1 MLDIDK
7 EVVVSKTELKKDS
20 KKIQAFGKKISE
32 LTVKNIETFKFSPNI
47 YEAIIDLKN
56 IKSNAAK
63 KRQVQYVGKLLREID
78 LTPAFLIIE
87 QLKVSSQKETQQNH
101 SIEKWRE
108 ELLINAD
115 SITQFFNQYP
125 NIDRQSL
132 RQAITNA
139 QRERKEKK
147 PPKYSRQ
154 LFKILREII
163 I

>member
-1 MLDIDK
+1 M
-7 EVVVSKTELKKDS
+7 
-20 KKIQAFGKKISE
+20 
-32 LTVKNIETFKFSPNI
+32 
-47 YEAIIDLKN
+47 
-56 IKSNAAK
+56 
-63 KRQVQYVGKLLREID
+63 REID
-78 LTPAFLIIE
+78 LTHAFLIIE
-87 QLKVSSQKETQQNH
+87 QLKVSSQKEIQQNH
-101 SIEKWRE
+101 SIEKWRD

-147 PPKYSRQ
+147 SPKYSRQ
-154 LFKILREII
+154 LFKLLREII

>member
-47 YEAIIDLKN
+47 YEAIIGLKN

-78 LTPAFLIIE
+78 LTHAFLIIE
-87 QLKVSSQKETQQNH
+87 QLKVSSQKEIQQNH
-101 SIEKWRE
+101 SIEKWRD

-147 PPKYSRQ
+147 SPKYSRQ
-154 LFKILREII
+154 LFKLLREII

>member
-47 YEAIIDLKN
+47 YEAIISLKN

-78 LTPAFLIIE
+78 LTHAFLIIE
-87 QLKVSSQKETQQNH
+87 QLKVSSQKEIQQNH
-101 SIEKWRE
+101 SIEKWRD

-147 PPKYSRQ
+147 SPKYSRQ
-154 LFKILREII
+154 LFKLLREII

>member
-115 SITQFFNQYP
+115 KFIMVFLIIFFKSIFVLYELQ
-125 NIDRQSL
+125 IIGSL
-132 RQAITNA
+132 YINHNSNNPSSKLLNFRST
-139 QRERKEKK
+139 
-147 PPKYSRQ
+147 
-154 LFKILREII
+154 F
-163 I
+163 